1 MTETQT
7 QNKELSLFLETHP
20 QLETLELLVP
30 DMNGIIRG
38 KRINVDEADTLYENG
53 LNFPA
58 ATHLLDS
65 SGNVIDDLV
74 LGTDDGDPDFTARP
88 VENSLVMVPWL
99 DNPTAQAIITL
110 VDRNNEPYAS
120 ESRNILKKTV
130 AILNEQG
137 LYPTVAVELE
147 FYLIHD
153 PDALSIS
160 PRYGPVPGTT
170 LLQAGPQVYSL
181 EDLRELDPFFNQL
194 QANCKLQEIPVGTTI
209 SEFSSGQFEVNLHHV
224 DDPLLAADH
233 AILLRRAVRE
243 TAKSF
248 GLGATFMAKPFME
261 TAGSGMHIHI
271 SLQDSDG
278 NNLFNADEN
287 DATGFNT
294 NLQYAVGGLAETMAE
309 GMAIFCPNA
318 NSYRRFQPGFFAP
331 ITPNWGPNH
340 RNLSIR
346 IPLSDNKNI
355 RIEHRASGA
364 DANPYLVMACVLAGI
379 HYGLINKITPPAM
392 IAEGEVIDPEI
403 TLPVKWDKALDAF
416 EKATVLNEYLGSEYS
431 DLFLRSRRCEMD
443 RFTSQIS
450 NKDFEWYLRSI

>member
-110 VDRNNEPYAS
+110 VDRDNEPYAS

-209 SEFSSGQFEVNLHHV
+209 SEFSTGQFEVNLHHV

>member
-110 VDRNNEPYAS
+110 VDRDNEPYAS

-160 PRYGPVPGTT
+160 PRYGPVPGTR

-209 SEFSSGQFEVNLHHV
+209 SEFSTGQFEVNLHHV

>member
-7 QNKELSLFLETHP
+7 QNKELSLFLEAHP
-20 QLETLELLVP
+20 GLEILELLVP

-209 SEFSSGQFEVNLHHV
+209 SEFSTGQFEVNLHHV

>member
-1 MTETQT
+1 MSSLD
-7 QNKELSLFLETHP
+7 ELNLFLESHP
-20 QLETLELLVP
+20 DLEILELLVP

-38 KRINVDEADTLYENG
+38 KRLDVSEAETLFSKG
-53 LNFPA
+53 INFPA

-65 SGNVIDDLV
+65 SGNVIDGLV
-74 LGTDDGDPDFTARP
+74 LGTDDGDPDVTAKP
-88 VENSLVMVPWL
+88 VANSLTSIPWL
-99 DNPTAQAIITL
+99 DKPAAQAMITMFN
-110 VDRNNEPYAS
+110 RNGEHYSN
-120 ESRNILKKTV
+120 ESRNILRDVINKFE
-130 AILNEQG
+130 ADG
-137 LYPTVAVELE
+137 FRATVAVELE
-147 FYLIHD
+147 FYLIQD
-153 PDALSIS
+153 KDALSIN
-160 PRYGPVPGTT
+160 PRHGPLPGTI
-170 LLQAGPQVYSL
+170 LQDEGPQVYSM

-194 QANCKLQEIPVGTTI
+194 KEACKIQNIPMGTTI
-209 SEFSSGQFEVNLHHV
+209 SEFSRGQFETNLHHV
-224 DDPLLAADH
+224 DDPLLASDH

-271 SLQDSDG
+271 SLKNEKGDLLFQTDSKQ
-278 NNLFNADEN
+278 E
-287 DATGFNT
+287 T
-294 NLQYAVGGLAETMAE
+294 NYNQNVEHAVGGLAQTMEE

-346 IPLSDNKNI
+346 IPLSDSDNV
-355 RIEHRASGA
+355 RIEHRAAGA

-379 HYGLINKITPPAM
+379 HYGLKNKITPPEM
-392 IAEGEVIDPEI
+392 ISEREVIDPEV

-416 EKATVLNEYLGSEYS
+416 ENATILNEYLGNEYS

-450 NKDFEWYLRSI
+450 NKDFEWYLRTI

>member
-99 DNPTAQAIITL
+99 DNATAQAIITL

-209 SEFSSGQFEVNLHHV
+209 SEFSTGQFEVNLHHV

>member
-1 MTETQT
+1 MSSLD
-7 QNKELSLFLETHP
+7 ELNLFLESHP
-20 QLETLELLVP
+20 DLEILELLVP

-38 KRINVDEADTLYENG
+38 KRLDVSEAETLFSKG
-53 LNFPA
+53 INFPA

-65 SGNVIDDLV
+65 SGNVIDGLV
-74 LGTDDGDPDFTARP
+74 LGTDDGDPDVTAKP
-88 VENSLVMVPWL
+88 VADSLTSIPWL
-99 DNPTAQAIITL
+99 DKPAAQAMITMFN
-110 VDRNNEPYAS
+110 RNGEHYSN
-120 ESRNILKKTV
+120 ESRNILRDVINKFE
-130 AILNEQG
+130 ADG
-137 LYPTVAVELE
+137 FRATVAVELE
-147 FYLIHD
+147 FYLIQD
-153 PDALSIS
+153 KDALSIN
-160 PRYGPVPGTT
+160 PRHGPLPGTI
-170 LLQAGPQVYSL
+170 LQDEGPQVYSM

-194 QANCKLQEIPVGTTI
+194 KEACKIQNIPTGTII
-209 SEFSSGQFEVNLHHV
+209 SEFSRGQFETNLHHV
-224 DDPLLAADH
+224 DDPLLASDH

-271 SLQDSDG
+271 SLKNEKGDLLFQTDSKQ
-278 NNLFNADEN
+278 E
-287 DATGFNT
+287 T
-294 NLQYAVGGLAETMAE
+294 NYNQNVEHAVGGLAQTMEE

-346 IPLSDNKNI
+346 IPLSDSDNV
-355 RIEHRASGA
+355 RIEHRAAGA

-379 HYGLINKITPPAM
+379 HCGLKNKITPPEM
-392 IAEGEVIDPEI
+392 ISEREVIDPEV

-416 EKATVLNEYLGSEYS
+416 ENATILNEYLGNEYS

-450 NKDFEWYLRSI
+450 NKDFEWYLRTI

>member
-160 PRYGPVPGTT
+160 PRYGPVPGTR

-209 SEFSSGQFEVNLHHV
+209 SEFSTGQFEVNLHHV

>member
-137 LYPTVAVELE
+137 LYPTVAGELE

-209 SEFSSGQFEVNLHHV
+209 SEFSTGQFEVNLHHV

>member
-1 MTETQT
+1 MSSLD
-7 QNKELSLFLETHP
+7 ELNLFLKSHP
-20 QLETLELLVP
+20 DLEILELLVP

-38 KRINVDEADTLYENG
+38 KRLDVSEAKTLFSKG
-53 LNFPA
+53 INFPA

-65 SGNVIDDLV
+65 SGDVIDGLV
-74 LGTDDGDPDFTARP
+74 LGTDDGDPDVIAKP
-88 VENSLVMVPWL
+88 VANSLSSIPWL
-99 DNPTAQAIITL
+99 DKPAAQAMITMF
-110 VDRNNEPYAS
+110 DRNGEHYSN
-120 ESRNILKKTV
+120 ESRNILRQVIEKFE
-130 AILNEQG
+130 ADG
-137 LYPTVAVELE
+137 FRATVAVELE

-153 PDALSIS
+153 KDALSIN
-160 PRYGPVPGTT
+160 PRHGPLPGTV
-170 LLQAGPQVYSL
+170 LQDKGPQVYSM
-181 EDLRELDPFFNQL
+181 EDLRELDPFFNEL
-194 QANCKLQEIPVGTTI
+194 KEACKIQNIPMGTTI
-209 SEFSSGQFEVNLHHV
+209 SEFSRGQFETNLHHV
-224 DDPLLAADH
+224 DDPLLASDH

-271 SLQDSDG
+271 SLKNEKGDLLFQTDSKQET
-278 NNLFNADEN
+278 NFNQNIEH
-287 DATGFNT
+287 
-294 NLQYAVGGLAETMAE
+294 AVGGLAQTMEE

-346 IPLSDNKNI
+346 IPLSDSGNV
-355 RIEHRASGA
+355 RIEHRAAGA

-379 HYGLINKITPPAM
+379 HCGLKNKITPPEM
-392 IAEGEVIDPEI
+392 ISEGEVIDPEV
-403 TLPVKWDKALDAF
+403 TLPVKWDKALEAF
-416 EKATVLNEYLGSEYS
+416 ENATVLNEYLGSEYS

>member
-1 MTETQT
+1 MSSLD
-7 QNKELSLFLETHP
+7 ELNLFLESHP
-20 QLETLELLVP
+20 DLEILELLVP

-38 KRINVDEADTLYENG
+38 KRLDVSEAETLFSKG
-53 LNFPA
+53 INFPA

-65 SGNVIDDLV
+65 SGNVIDGLV
-74 LGTDDGDPDFTARP
+74 LGTDDGDPDVTAKP
-88 VENSLVMVPWL
+88 VANTLSSIPWL
-99 DNPTAQAIITL
+99 DKPAAQAMITMFN
-110 VDRNNEPYAS
+110 RNGEHYSN
-120 ESRNILKKTV
+120 ESRNILRDVINKFE
-130 AILNEQG
+130 ADG
-137 LYPTVAVELE
+137 FRATVAVELE
-147 FYLIHD
+147 FYLIQD
-153 PDALSIS
+153 KDALSIN
-160 PRYGPVPGTT
+160 PRHGPLPGTI
-170 LLQAGPQVYSL
+170 LQDEGPQVYSM

-194 QANCKLQEIPVGTTI
+194 KEACKIQNIPMGTTI
-209 SEFSSGQFEVNLHHV
+209 SEFSRGQFETNLHHV
-224 DDPLLAADH
+224 DDPLLASDH

-271 SLQDSDG
+271 SLKNEKGELLFQTDSKQ
-278 NNLFNADEN
+278 E
-287 DATGFNT
+287 T
-294 NLQYAVGGLAETMAE
+294 NYNQNVEHAVGGLAQTMEE

-346 IPLSDNKNI
+346 IPLSDSDNV
-355 RIEHRASGA
+355 RIEHRAAGA

-379 HYGLINKITPPAM
+379 HCGLKNKMTPPEM
-392 IAEGEVIDPEI
+392 ISEREVIDLEV

-416 EKATVLNEYLGSEYS
+416 ENATVLNEYLGNEYS

>member
-1 MTETQT
+1 MSSLD
-7 QNKELSLFLETHP
+7 ELNLFLKSHP
-20 QLETLELLVP
+20 DLEILELLVP

-38 KRINVDEADTLYENG
+38 KRLDVSEAKTLFSKG
-53 LNFPA
+53 INFPA

-65 SGNVIDDLV
+65 SGDVIDGLV
-74 LGTDDGDPDFTARP
+74 LGTDDGDPDVIAKP
-88 VENSLVMVPWL
+88 VANSLSYIPWL
-99 DNPTAQAIITL
+99 DKPAAQAMITMF
-110 VDRNNEPYAS
+110 DRNGEHYSN
-120 ESRNILKKTV
+120 ESRNILRQVIEKFE
-130 AILNEQG
+130 ADG
-137 LYPTVAVELE
+137 FRATVAVELE
-147 FYLIHD
+147 FYLIQD
-153 PDALSIS
+153 KDALSIN
-160 PRYGPVPGTT
+160 PRHGPLPGTV
-170 LLQAGPQVYSL
+170 LQDKGPQVYSM
-181 EDLRELDPFFNQL
+181 EDLRELDPFFNEL
-194 QANCKLQEIPVGTTI
+194 KEACKIQNIPMGTTI
-209 SEFSSGQFEVNLHHV
+209 SEFSRGQFETNLHHV
-224 DDPLLAADH
+224 DDPLLASDH

-271 SLQDSDG
+271 SLKNEKGDLLFQTDSKQET
-278 NNLFNADEN
+278 NFNQNIEH
-287 DATGFNT
+287 
-294 NLQYAVGGLAETMAE
+294 AVGGLAQTMEE

-346 IPLSDNKNI
+346 IPLSDSGNV
-355 RIEHRASGA
+355 RIEHRAAGA

-379 HYGLINKITPPAM
+379 HSGLKNKITPPEM
-392 IAEGEVIDPEI
+392 ISESEVIDPEV
-403 TLPVKWDKALDAF
+403 TLPVKWDKALEAF
-416 EKATVLNEYLGSEYS
+416 ENATVLNEYLGSEYS

>member
-1 MTETQT
+1 MSSLD
-7 QNKELSLFLETHP
+7 ELNLFLESHP
-20 QLETLELLVP
+20 DLEILELLVP

-38 KRINVDEADTLYENG
+38 KRLDISEAETLFSKG
-53 LNFPA
+53 INFPA

-65 SGNVIDDLV
+65 SGNVIDGLV
-74 LGTDDGDPDFTARP
+74 LGTDDGDPDVTAKP
-88 VENSLVMVPWL
+88 VANSLTSIPWL
-99 DNPTAQAIITL
+99 DKPAAQAMITMFN
-110 VDRNNEPYAS
+110 RNGEHYSN
-120 ESRNILKKTV
+120 ESRNILRDVINKFE
-130 AILNEQG
+130 ADG
-137 LYPTVAVELE
+137 FRATVAVELE
-147 FYLIHD
+147 FYLIQD
-153 PDALSIS
+153 KDALSIN
-160 PRYGPVPGTT
+160 PRHGPLPGTI
-170 LLQAGPQVYSL
+170 LQDEGPQVYSM

-194 QANCKLQEIPVGTTI
+194 KEACKIQNIPTGTII
-209 SEFSSGQFEVNLHHV
+209 SEFSRGQFETNLHHV
-224 DDPLLAADH
+224 DDPLLASDH

-271 SLQDSDG
+271 SLKNEKGDLLFQTDSKQ
-278 NNLFNADEN
+278 E
-287 DATGFNT
+287 T
-294 NLQYAVGGLAETMAE
+294 NYNQNVEHAVGGLAQTMEE

-346 IPLSDNKNI
+346 IPLSDSDNV
-355 RIEHRASGA
+355 RIEHRAAGA

-379 HYGLINKITPPAM
+379 HCGLKNKITPPEM
-392 IAEGEVIDPEI
+392 ISEREVIDPEV

-416 EKATVLNEYLGSEYS
+416 ENATILNEYLGNEYS

-450 NKDFEWYLRSI
+450 NKDFEWYLRTI

>member
-1 MTETQT
+1 MSSLD
-7 QNKELSLFLETHP
+7 ELNLFLKSHP
-20 QLETLELLVP
+20 DLEILELLVP

-38 KRINVDEADTLYENG
+38 KRLDVSEAKTLFSKG
-53 LNFPA
+53 INFPA

-65 SGNVIDDLV
+65 SGDVIDGLV
-74 LGTDDGDPDFTARP
+74 LGTDDGDPDVIAKP
-88 VENSLVMVPWL
+88 VANSLSSIPWL
-99 DNPTAQAIITL
+99 DKPAAQAMITMF
-110 VDRNNEPYAS
+110 DRNGEHYSN
-120 ESRNILKKTV
+120 ESRNILRQVIEKFE
-130 AILNEQG
+130 ADG
-137 LYPTVAVELE
+137 FRATVAVELE

-153 PDALSIS
+153 KDALSIN
-160 PRYGPVPGTT
+160 PRHGPLPGTV
-170 LLQAGPQVYSL
+170 LQDKGPQVYSM
-181 EDLRELDPFFNQL
+181 EDLRELDPFFNEL
-194 QANCKLQEIPVGTTI
+194 KEACKIQNIPMGTTI
-209 SEFSSGQFEVNLHHV
+209 SEFSRGQFETNLHHV
-224 DDPLLAADH
+224 DDPLLASDH

-271 SLQDSDG
+271 SLKNEKGDLLFQTDSKQET
-278 NNLFNADEN
+278 NFNQNIEH
-287 DATGFNT
+287 
-294 NLQYAVGGLAETMAE
+294 AVGGLAQTMEE

-346 IPLSDNKNI
+346 IPLSDSGNV
-355 RIEHRASGA
+355 RIEHRAAGA

-379 HYGLINKITPPAM
+379 HCGLKNKITPPEM
-392 IAEGEVIDPEI
+392 ISESEVIDPEV

-416 EKATVLNEYLGSEYS
+416 ENATVLNEYLGSEYS

>member
-1 MTETQT
+1 MTEAQT
-7 QNKELSLFLETHP
+7 QNKELSLFLESHP

-209 SEFSSGQFEVNLHHV
+209 SEFSTGQFEVNLHHV

>member
-1 MTETQT
+1 MSSLD
-7 QNKELSLFLETHP
+7 ELNLFLKSHSD
-20 QLETLELLVP
+20 LEILELLVP

-38 KRINVDEADTLYENG
+38 KRLDVSEAKTLFSKG
-53 LNFPA
+53 INFPA

-65 SGNVIDDLV
+65 SGDVIDGLV
-74 LGTDDGDPDFTARP
+74 LGTDDGDPDVIAKP
-88 VENSLVMVPWL
+88 VANSLSSIPWL
-99 DNPTAQAIITL
+99 DKPAAQAMITMF
-110 VDRNNEPYAS
+110 DRNGEHYSN
-120 ESRNILKKTV
+120 ESRNILRQVIEKFE
-130 AILNEQG
+130 ADG
-137 LYPTVAVELE
+137 FRATVAVELE

-153 PDALSIS
+153 KDALSIN
-160 PRYGPVPGTT
+160 PRHGPLPGTV
-170 LLQAGPQVYSL
+170 LQDKGPQVYSM
-181 EDLRELDPFFNQL
+181 EDLRELDPFFNEL
-194 QANCKLQEIPVGTTI
+194 KEACKIQNIPMGTTI
-209 SEFSSGQFEVNLHHV
+209 SEFSRGQFETNLHHV
-224 DDPLLAADH
+224 DDPLLASDQ

-271 SLQDSDG
+271 SLKNEKGDLLFQTDSKQET
-278 NNLFNADEN
+278 NFNQNIEH
-287 DATGFNT
+287 
-294 NLQYAVGGLAETMAE
+294 AVGGLAQTMEE

-346 IPLSDNKNI
+346 IPLSDSGNV
-355 RIEHRASGA
+355 RIEHRAAGA

-379 HYGLINKITPPAM
+379 HCGLKNKITPPEM
-392 IAEGEVIDPEI
+392 ISEGKVIDPEV
-403 TLPVKWDKALDAF
+403 TLPVKWDKALEAF
-416 EKATVLNEYLGSEYS
+416 ENATVLNEYLGSEYS

>member
-1 MTETQT
+1 MSSLD
-7 QNKELSLFLETHP
+7 ELNLFLESHP
-20 QLETLELLVP
+20 DLEILELLVP

-38 KRINVDEADTLYENG
+38 KRLDVSEAETLFSKG
-53 LNFPA
+53 INFPA

-65 SGNVIDDLV
+65 SGNVIDGLV
-74 LGTDDGDPDFTARP
+74 LGTDDGDPDVTAKP
-88 VENSLVMVPWL
+88 VANSLSSIPWL
-99 DNPTAQAIITL
+99 DKPAAQAMITMFN
-110 VDRNNEPYAS
+110 RNDEHYSN
-120 ESRNILKKTV
+120 ESRNILRDVINKFE
-130 AILNEQG
+130 ADG
-137 LYPTVAVELE
+137 FRATVAVELE
-147 FYLIHD
+147 FYLIQD
-153 PDALSIS
+153 KDALSIN
-160 PRYGPVPGTT
+160 PRHGPLPGTI
-170 LLQAGPQVYSL
+170 LQDEGPQVYSM

-194 QANCKLQEIPVGTTI
+194 KEACKIQNIPMGTTI
-209 SEFSSGQFEVNLHHV
+209 SEFSRGQFETNLHHV
-224 DDPLLAADH
+224 DDPLLASDH

-271 SLQDSDG
+271 SLKNEKGELLFQTDSKQ
-278 NNLFNADEN
+278 E
-287 DATGFNT
+287 T
-294 NLQYAVGGLAETMAE
+294 NYNQNVEHAVGGLAQTMEE

-346 IPLSDNKNI
+346 IPLSDSDNV
-355 RIEHRASGA
+355 RIEHRAAGA

-379 HYGLINKITPPAM
+379 HYGLKNKVTPPEM
-392 IAEGEVIDPEI
+392 ISEGEVIDPEV

-416 EKATVLNEYLGSEYS
+416 ENATVLNEYLGSEYS

>member
-209 SEFSSGQFEVNLHHV
+209 SEFSTGQFEVNLHHV

-416 EKATVLNEYLGSEYS
+416 EKTTVLNEYLGSEYS

-443 RFTSQIS
+443 RFNSQIS

>member
-1 MTETQT
+1 MSSLD
-7 QNKELSLFLETHP
+7 ELNLFLESHP
-20 QLETLELLVP
+20 DLEILELLVP

-38 KRINVDEADTLYENG
+38 KRLDVSEAETLFSKG
-53 LNFPA
+53 INFPA

-65 SGNVIDDLV
+65 SGNVIDGLV
-74 LGTDDGDPDFTARP
+74 LGTDDGDPDVTAKP
-88 VENSLVMVPWL
+88 VANSLTSIPWL
-99 DNPTAQAIITL
+99 DKPAAQAMITMFN
-110 VDRNNEPYAS
+110 RNGEHYSN
-120 ESRNILKKTV
+120 ESRNILRDVINKFE
-130 AILNEQG
+130 ADG
-137 LYPTVAVELE
+137 FRATVAVELE
-147 FYLIHD
+147 FYLIQD
-153 PDALSIS
+153 KDALSIN
-160 PRYGPVPGTT
+160 PRHGPLPGTI
-170 LLQAGPQVYSL
+170 LQDEGPQVYSM

-194 QANCKLQEIPVGTTI
+194 KEACKIQNIPMGTTI
-209 SEFSSGQFEVNLHHV
+209 SEFSRGQFETNLHHV
-224 DDPLLAADH
+224 DDPLLASDH

-271 SLQDSDG
+271 SLKNEKGDLLFQTDSKQ
-278 NNLFNADEN
+278 E
-287 DATGFNT
+287 T
-294 NLQYAVGGLAETMAE
+294 NYNQNVEHAVGGLAQTMEE

-346 IPLSDNKNI
+346 IPLSDSDNV
-355 RIEHRASGA
+355 RIEHRAAGA

-379 HYGLINKITPPAM
+379 HCGLKNKITPPEM
-392 IAEGEVIDPEI
+392 ISEREVIDPEV

-416 EKATVLNEYLGSEYS
+416 ENATILNEYLGNEYS

-450 NKDFEWYLRSI
+450 NKDFEWYLRTI

>member
-7 QNKELSLFLETHP
+7 QNKELSLFLESHP
-20 QLETLELLVP
+20 SLETLELLVP

-99 DNPTAQAIITL
+99 DNATAQAIITL

-209 SEFSSGQFEVNLHHV
+209 SEFSTGQFEVNLHHV

>member
-30 DMNGIIRG
+30 YMNGIIRG

-209 SEFSSGQFEVNLHHV
+209 SEFSTGQFEVNLHHV

>member
-1 MTETQT
+1 MSSLD
-7 QNKELSLFLETHP
+7 ELNLFLKSHSD
-20 QLETLELLVP
+20 LEILELLVP

-38 KRINVDEADTLYENG
+38 KRLDVSEAKTLFSKG
-53 LNFPA
+53 INFPA

-65 SGNVIDDLV
+65 SGDVIDGLV
-74 LGTDDGDPDFTARP
+74 LGTDDGDPDVIAKP
-88 VENSLVMVPWL
+88 VANSLSSIPWL
-99 DNPTAQAIITL
+99 DKPAAQAMITMF
-110 VDRNNEPYAS
+110 DRNGEHYSN
-120 ESRNILKKTV
+120 ESRNILRQVIEKFE
-130 AILNEQG
+130 ADG
-137 LYPTVAVELE
+137 FRATVAVELE

-153 PDALSIS
+153 KDALSIN
-160 PRYGPVPGTT
+160 PRHGPLPGTV
-170 LLQAGPQVYSL
+170 LQDKGPQVYSM
-181 EDLRELDPFFNQL
+181 EDLRELDPFFNEL
-194 QANCKLQEIPVGTTI
+194 KEACKIQNIPMGTTI
-209 SEFSSGQFEVNLHHV
+209 SEFSRGQFETNLHHV
-224 DDPLLAADH
+224 DDPLLASDH

-271 SLQDSDG
+271 SLKNEKGDLLFQTDSKQET
-278 NNLFNADEN
+278 NFNQNIEH
-287 DATGFNT
+287 
-294 NLQYAVGGLAETMAE
+294 AVGGLAQTMEE

-346 IPLSDNKNI
+346 IPLSDSDNV
-355 RIEHRASGA
+355 RIEHRAAGA

-379 HYGLINKITPPAM
+379 HCGLKNKITPPEM
-392 IAEGEVIDPEI
+392 ISEGEIIDPEV

-416 EKATVLNEYLGSEYS
+416 ENATVLNEYLGSEYS

>member
-1 MTETQT
+1 MSSLD
-7 QNKELSLFLETHP
+7 ELNLFLESHP
-20 QLETLELLVP
+20 DLEILELLVP

-38 KRINVDEADTLYENG
+38 KRLDVSEAETLFSKG
-53 LNFPA
+53 INFPA

-65 SGNVIDDLV
+65 SGNVIDGLV
-74 LGTDDGDPDFTARP
+74 LGTDDGDPDVTAKP
-88 VENSLVMVPWL
+88 VANSLTSIPWL
-99 DNPTAQAIITL
+99 DKPAAQAMITMFN
-110 VDRNNEPYAS
+110 RNGEHYSN
-120 ESRNILKKTV
+120 ESRNILRDVINKFE
-130 AILNEQG
+130 ADG
-137 LYPTVAVELE
+137 FRATVAVELE
-147 FYLIHD
+147 FYLIQD
-153 PDALSIS
+153 KDALSIN
-160 PRYGPVPGTT
+160 PRHGPLPGTI
-170 LLQAGPQVYSL
+170 LQDEGPQVYSM

-194 QANCKLQEIPVGTTI
+194 KEACKIQNIPTGTII
-209 SEFSSGQFEVNLHHV
+209 SEFSRGQFETNLHHV
-224 DDPLLAADH
+224 DDPLLASDH

-271 SLQDSDG
+271 SLKNEKGELLFQTDSKQ
-278 NNLFNADEN
+278 E
-287 DATGFNT
+287 T
-294 NLQYAVGGLAETMAE
+294 NYNQNVEHAVGGLAQTMEE

-346 IPLSDNKNI
+346 IPLSDSDNV
-355 RIEHRASGA
+355 RIEHRAAGA

-379 HYGLINKITPPAM
+379 HCGLKNKITPPEM
-392 IAEGEVIDPEI
+392 ISEREVIDPEV

-416 EKATVLNEYLGSEYS
+416 ENATVLNEYLGNEYS

-450 NKDFEWYLRSI
+450 NKDFEWYLRTI

>member
-1 MTETQT
+1 MSSLD
-7 QNKELSLFLETHP
+7 ELNLFLKSHP
-20 QLETLELLVP
+20 DLEILELLVP

-38 KRINVDEADTLYENG
+38 KRLDVSEAKTLFSKG
-53 LNFPA
+53 INFPA

-65 SGNVIDDLV
+65 SGDVIDGLV
-74 LGTDDGDPDFTARP
+74 LGTDDGDPDVIAKP
-88 VENSLVMVPWL
+88 VANSLSSIPWL
-99 DNPTAQAIITL
+99 DKPAAQAMITMF
-110 VDRNNEPYAS
+110 DRNGEHYSN
-120 ESRNILKKTV
+120 ESRNILRQVIEKFE
-130 AILNEQG
+130 ADG
-137 LYPTVAVELE
+137 FRATVAVELE

-153 PDALSIS
+153 KDALSIN
-160 PRYGPVPGTT
+160 PRHGPLPGTI
-170 LLQAGPQVYSL
+170 LQDEGPQVYSM
-181 EDLRELDPFFNQL
+181 EDLRELDPFFNEL
-194 QANCKLQEIPVGTTI
+194 KEACKIQNIPMGTTI
-209 SEFSSGQFEVNLHHV
+209 SEFSRGQFETNLHHV
-224 DDPLLAADH
+224 DDPLLASDH

-271 SLQDSDG
+271 SLKNEKGDLLFQTDSKQET
-278 NNLFNADEN
+278 NFNQNIEH
-287 DATGFNT
+287 
-294 NLQYAVGGLAETMAE
+294 AVGGLAQTMEE

-346 IPLSDNKNI
+346 IPLSDSGNV
-355 RIEHRASGA
+355 RIEHRAAGA

-379 HYGLINKITPPAM
+379 HSGLKNKITPPEM
-392 IAEGEVIDPEI
+392 ISESEVIDPEV
-403 TLPVKWDKALDAF
+403 TLPVKWDKALEAF
-416 EKATVLNEYLGSEYS
+416 ENATVLNEYLGSEYS

>member
-1 MTETQT
+1 MSSLD
-7 QNKELSLFLETHP
+7 ELNLFLKSHSD
-20 QLETLELLVP
+20 LEILELLVP

-38 KRINVDEADTLYENG
+38 KRLDVSEAKTLFSKG
-53 LNFPA
+53 INFPA

-65 SGNVIDDLV
+65 SGDVIDGLV
-74 LGTDDGDPDFTARP
+74 LGTDDGDPDVIAKP
-88 VENSLVMVPWL
+88 VANSLSSIPWL
-99 DNPTAQAIITL
+99 DKPAAQAMITMF
-110 VDRNNEPYAS
+110 DRNGEHYSN
-120 ESRNILKKTV
+120 ESRNILRQVIEKFE
-130 AILNEQG
+130 ADG
-137 LYPTVAVELE
+137 FRATVAVELE

-153 PDALSIS
+153 KDALSIN
-160 PRYGPVPGTT
+160 PRHGPLPGTV
-170 LLQAGPQVYSL
+170 LQDKGPQVYSM
-181 EDLRELDPFFNQL
+181 EDLRELDPFFNEL
-194 QANCKLQEIPVGTTI
+194 KEACKIQNIPMGTTI
-209 SEFSSGQFEVNLHHV
+209 SEFSRGQFETNLHHV
-224 DDPLLAADH
+224 DDPLLASDH

-271 SLQDSDG
+271 SLKNEKGDLLFQTDSKQET
-278 NNLFNADEN
+278 NFNQNIEH
-287 DATGFNT
+287 
-294 NLQYAVGGLAETMAE
+294 AVGGLAQTMEE

-346 IPLSDNKNI
+346 IPLSDSDNV
-355 RIEHRASGA
+355 RIEHRAAGA

-379 HYGLINKITPPAM
+379 HCGLKNKITPPEM
-392 IAEGEVIDPEI
+392 ISESEVIDPEV

-416 EKATVLNEYLGSEYS
+416 ENATVLNEYLGSEYS

>member
-1 MTETQT
+1 
-7 QNKELSLFLETHP
+7 
-20 QLETLELLVP
+20 
-30 DMNGIIRG
+30 MNGIIRG
-38 KRINVDEADTLYENG
+38 KRLDVSEAETLFSKG
-53 LNFPA
+53 INFPA

-65 SGNVIDDLV
+65 SGNVIDGLV
-74 LGTDDGDPDFTARP
+74 LGTDDGDPDVTAKP
-88 VENSLVMVPWL
+88 VANSLTSIPWL
-99 DNPTAQAIITL
+99 DKPAAQAMITMFN
-110 VDRNNEPYAS
+110 RNGEHYSN
-120 ESRNILKKTV
+120 ESRNILRDVINKFE
-130 AILNEQG
+130 ADG
-137 LYPTVAVELE
+137 FRATVAVELE
-147 FYLIHD
+147 FYLIQD
-153 PDALSIS
+153 KDALSIN
-160 PRYGPVPGTT
+160 PRHGPLPGTI
-170 LLQAGPQVYSL
+170 LQDEGPQVYSM

-194 QANCKLQEIPVGTTI
+194 KEACKIQNIPTGTII
-209 SEFSSGQFEVNLHHV
+209 SEFSRGQFETNLHHV
-224 DDPLLAADH
+224 DDPLLASDH

-271 SLQDSDG
+271 SLKNEKGDLLFQTDSKQ
-278 NNLFNADEN
+278 E
-287 DATGFNT
+287 T
-294 NLQYAVGGLAETMAE
+294 NYNQNVEHAVGGLAQTMEE

-346 IPLSDNKNI
+346 IPLSDSDNV
-355 RIEHRASGA
+355 RIEHRAAGA

-379 HYGLINKITPPAM
+379 HYGLKNKITPPEM
-392 IAEGEVIDPEI
+392 ISEREVIDPEV

-416 EKATVLNEYLGSEYS
+416 ENATILNEYLGNEYS

-450 NKDFEWYLRSI
+450 NKDFEWYLRTI

>member
-1 MTETQT
+1 MSSLD
-7 QNKELSLFLETHP
+7 ELNLFLESHP
-20 QLETLELLVP
+20 DLEILELLVP

-38 KRINVDEADTLYENG
+38 KRLDISEAETLFSKG
-53 LNFPA
+53 INFPA

-65 SGNVIDDLV
+65 SGNVIDGLV
-74 LGTDDGDPDFTARP
+74 LGTDDGDPDVTAKP
-88 VENSLVMVPWL
+88 VANSLTSIPWL
-99 DNPTAQAIITL
+99 DKPAAQAMITMFN
-110 VDRNNEPYAS
+110 RNGEHYSN
-120 ESRNILKKTV
+120 ESRNILRDVINKFE
-130 AILNEQG
+130 ADG
-137 LYPTVAVELE
+137 FRATVAVELE
-147 FYLIHD
+147 FYLIQD
-153 PDALSIS
+153 KDALSIN
-160 PRYGPVPGTT
+160 PRHGPLPGTI
-170 LLQAGPQVYSL
+170 LQDEGPQVYSM

-194 QANCKLQEIPVGTTI
+194 KEACKIQNIPMGTTI
-209 SEFSSGQFEVNLHHV
+209 SEFSRGQFETNLHHV
-224 DDPLLAADH
+224 DDPLLASDH

-271 SLQDSDG
+271 SLKNEKGDLLFQTDSKQ
-278 NNLFNADEN
+278 E
-287 DATGFNT
+287 T
-294 NLQYAVGGLAETMAE
+294 NYNQNVEHAVGGLAQTMEE

-346 IPLSDNKNI
+346 IPLSDSDNV
-355 RIEHRASGA
+355 RIEHRAAGA

-379 HYGLINKITPPAM
+379 HYGLKNKITPPEM
-392 IAEGEVIDPEI
+392 ISEREVIDPEV

-416 EKATVLNEYLGSEYS
+416 ENATILNEYLGNEYS

-450 NKDFEWYLRSI
+450 NKDFEWYLRTI

>member
-1 MTETQT
+1 MSSLD
-7 QNKELSLFLETHP
+7 ELNLFLKSHP
-20 QLETLELLVP
+20 DLEILELLVP

-38 KRINVDEADTLYENG
+38 KRLDVSEAKTLFSKG
-53 LNFPA
+53 INFPA

-65 SGNVIDDLV
+65 SGDVIDGLV
-74 LGTDDGDPDFTARP
+74 LGTDDGDPDVIAKP
-88 VENSLVMVPWL
+88 VANSLSYIPWL
-99 DNPTAQAIITL
+99 DKPAAQAMITMF
-110 VDRNNEPYAS
+110 DRNGEHYSN
-120 ESRNILKKTV
+120 ESRNILRQVIEKFE
-130 AILNEQG
+130 ADG
-137 LYPTVAVELE
+137 FRATVAVELE
-147 FYLIHD
+147 FYLIQD
-153 PDALSIS
+153 KDALSIN
-160 PRYGPVPGTT
+160 PRHGPLPGTI
-170 LLQAGPQVYSL
+170 LQDEGPQVYSM
-181 EDLRELDPFFNQL
+181 EDLRELDPFFNEL
-194 QANCKLQEIPVGTTI
+194 KEACKIQNIPMGTTI
-209 SEFSSGQFEVNLHHV
+209 SEFSRGQFETNLHHV
-224 DDPLLAADH
+224 DDPLLASDH

-271 SLQDSDG
+271 SLKNEKGDLLFQTDSKQET
-278 NNLFNADEN
+278 NFNQNIEH
-287 DATGFNT
+287 
-294 NLQYAVGGLAETMAE
+294 AVGGLAQTMEE

-346 IPLSDNKNI
+346 IPLSDSGNV
-355 RIEHRASGA
+355 RIEHRAAGA

-379 HYGLINKITPPAM
+379 HSGLKNKITPPEM
-392 IAEGEVIDPEI
+392 ISESEVIDPEV
-403 TLPVKWDKALDAF
+403 TLPVKWDKALEAF
-416 EKATVLNEYLGSEYS
+416 ENATVLNEYLGSEYS

>member
-1 MTETQT
+1 MSSLD
-7 QNKELSLFLETHP
+7 ELNLFLESHP
-20 QLETLELLVP
+20 DLEILELLVP

-38 KRINVDEADTLYENG
+38 KRLDISEAETLFSKG
-53 LNFPA
+53 INFPA

-65 SGNVIDDLV
+65 SGNVIDGLV
-74 LGTDDGDPDFTARP
+74 LGTDDGDPDVTAKP
-88 VENSLVMVPWL
+88 VANSLTSIPWL
-99 DNPTAQAIITL
+99 DKPAAQAMITMFN
-110 VDRNNEPYAS
+110 RNGEHYSN
-120 ESRNILKKTV
+120 ESRNILRDVINKFE
-130 AILNEQG
+130 ADG
-137 LYPTVAVELE
+137 FRATVAVELE
-147 FYLIHD
+147 FYLIQD
-153 PDALSIS
+153 KDALSIN
-160 PRYGPVPGTT
+160 PRHGPLPGTI
-170 LLQAGPQVYSL
+170 LQDEGPQVYSM

-194 QANCKLQEIPVGTTI
+194 KEACKIQNIPTGTII
-209 SEFSSGQFEVNLHHV
+209 SEFSRGQFETNLHHV
-224 DDPLLAADH
+224 DDPLLASDH

-271 SLQDSDG
+271 SLKNEKGELLFQTDSKQ
-278 NNLFNADEN
+278 E
-287 DATGFNT
+287 T
-294 NLQYAVGGLAETMAE
+294 NYNQNVEHAVGGLAQTMEE

-346 IPLSDNKNI
+346 IPLSDSDNV
-355 RIEHRASGA
+355 RIEHRAAGA

-379 HYGLINKITPPAM
+379 HCGLKNKITPPEM
-392 IAEGEVIDPEI
+392 ISEREVIDPEV

-416 EKATVLNEYLGSEYS
+416 ENATILNEYLGNEYS

-450 NKDFEWYLRSI
+450 NKDFEWYLRTI

>member
-1 MTETQT
+1 MTDTRT

-20 QLETLELLVP
+20 QLEPLELLVP

-209 SEFSSGQFEVNLHHV
+209 SEFSTGQFEVNLHHV

>member
-1 MTETQT
+1 MSSLD
-7 QNKELSLFLETHP
+7 ELNLFLESHP
-20 QLETLELLVP
+20 DLEILELLVP

-38 KRINVDEADTLYENG
+38 KRLDVSEAETLFSKG
-53 LNFPA
+53 INFPA

-65 SGNVIDDLV
+65 SGNVIDGLV
-74 LGTDDGDPDFTARP
+74 LGTDDGDPDVTAKP
-88 VENSLVMVPWL
+88 VADSLTSIPWL
-99 DNPTAQAIITL
+99 DKPAAQAMITMFN
-110 VDRNNEPYAS
+110 RNGEHYAN
-120 ESRNILKKTV
+120 ESRNILRDVINKFE
-130 AILNEQG
+130 ADG
-137 LYPTVAVELE
+137 FRATVAVELE
-147 FYLIHD
+147 FYLIQD
-153 PDALSIS
+153 KDALSIN
-160 PRYGPVPGTT
+160 PRHGPLPGTI
-170 LLQAGPQVYSL
+170 LQDEGPQVYSM

-194 QANCKLQEIPVGTTI
+194 KEACKIQNIPTGTII
-209 SEFSSGQFEVNLHHV
+209 SEFSRGQFETNLHHV
-224 DDPLLAADH
+224 DDPLLASDH

-271 SLQDSDG
+271 SLKNEKGDLLFQTDSKQ
-278 NNLFNADEN
+278 E
-287 DATGFNT
+287 T
-294 NLQYAVGGLAETMAE
+294 NYNQNVEHAVGGLAQTMEE

-346 IPLSDNKNI
+346 IPLSDSDNV
-355 RIEHRASGA
+355 RIEHRAAGA

-379 HYGLINKITPPAM
+379 HCGLKNKITPPEM
-392 IAEGEVIDPEI
+392 ISEREVIDPEV

-416 EKATVLNEYLGSEYS
+416 ENATILNEYLGNEYS

-450 NKDFEWYLRSI
+450 NKDFEWYLRTI

>member
-1 MTETQT
+1 MSSLD
-7 QNKELSLFLETHP
+7 ELNLFLESHP
-20 QLETLELLVP
+20 DLEILELLVP

-38 KRINVDEADTLYENG
+38 KRLDVSEAETLFSKG
-53 LNFPA
+53 INFPA

-65 SGNVIDDLV
+65 SGNVIDGLV
-74 LGTDDGDPDFTARP
+74 LGTDDGDPDVTAKP
-88 VENSLVMVPWL
+88 VADSLTSIPWL
-99 DNPTAQAIITL
+99 DKPAAQAMITMFN
-110 VDRNNEPYAS
+110 RNGEHYAN
-120 ESRNILKKTV
+120 ESRNILRDVINKFE
-130 AILNEQG
+130 ADG
-137 LYPTVAVELE
+137 FRATVAVELE
-147 FYLIHD
+147 FYLIQD
-153 PDALSIS
+153 KDALSIN
-160 PRYGPVPGTT
+160 PRHGPLPGTI
-170 LLQAGPQVYSL
+170 LQDEGPQVYSM

-194 QANCKLQEIPVGTTI
+194 KEACKIQKIPTGTII
-209 SEFSSGQFEVNLHHV
+209 SEFSRGQFETNLHHV
-224 DDPLLAADH
+224 DDPLLASDH

-271 SLQDSDG
+271 SLKNEKGDLLFLTDSKQ
-278 NNLFNADEN
+278 E
-287 DATGFNT
+287 T
-294 NLQYAVGGLAETMAE
+294 NYNQNVEHAVGGLAQTMEE

-346 IPLSDNKNI
+346 IPLSDSDNV
-355 RIEHRASGA
+355 RIEHRAAGA

-379 HYGLINKITPPAM
+379 HCGLINKITPPEM
-392 IAEGEVIDPEI
+392 ISEREVIDPEV

-416 EKATVLNEYLGSEYS
+416 ENATVLNEYLGNEYS

-450 NKDFEWYLRSI
+450 NKDFEWYLRTI

>member
-1 MTETQT
+1 MSSLD
-7 QNKELSLFLETHP
+7 ELNLFLESHP
-20 QLETLELLVP
+20 DLEILELLVP

-38 KRINVDEADTLYENG
+38 KRLDVSEAETLFSKG
-53 LNFPA
+53 INFPA

-65 SGNVIDDLV
+65 SGNVIDGLV
-74 LGTDDGDPDFTARP
+74 LGTDDGDPDVTAKP
-88 VENSLVMVPWL
+88 VADSLTSIPWL
-99 DNPTAQAIITL
+99 DKPAAQAMITMFN
-110 VDRNNEPYAS
+110 RNGEHYSN
-120 ESRNILKKTV
+120 ESRNILRDVINKFE
-130 AILNEQG
+130 ADG
-137 LYPTVAVELE
+137 FRATVAVELE
-147 FYLIHD
+147 FYLIQD
-153 PDALSIS
+153 KDALSIN
-160 PRYGPVPGTT
+160 PRHGPLPGTI
-170 LLQAGPQVYSL
+170 LQDEGPQVYSM

-194 QANCKLQEIPVGTTI
+194 KEACKIQNIPTGTII
-209 SEFSSGQFEVNLHHV
+209 SEFSRGQFETNLHHV
-224 DDPLLAADH
+224 DDPLLASDH

-271 SLQDSDG
+271 SLKNEKGDLLFQTDSKQ
-278 NNLFNADEN
+278 E
-287 DATGFNT
+287 T
-294 NLQYAVGGLAETMAE
+294 NYNQNVEHAVGGLAQTMEE

-346 IPLSDNKNI
+346 IPLSDSDNV
-355 RIEHRASGA
+355 RIEHRAAGA

-379 HYGLINKITPPAM
+379 HCGLKNKITPPEM
-392 IAEGEVIDPEI
+392 ISEREVIDPEV

-416 EKATVLNEYLGSEYS
+416 ENATILNEYLGNEYS

>member
-1 MTETQT
+1 MSGLD
-7 QNKELSLFLETHP
+7 ELNLFLESHP
-20 QLETLELLVP
+20 DLEILELLVP

-38 KRINVDEADTLYENG
+38 KRLDVSEAKTLFSKG
-53 LNFPA
+53 INFPA

-65 SGNVIDDLV
+65 SGDVIDGLV
-74 LGTDDGDPDFTARP
+74 LGTDDGDPDVIAKP
-88 VENSLVMVPWL
+88 VANSLSSIPWL
-99 DNPTAQAIITL
+99 DKPAAQAMITMF
-110 VDRNNEPYAS
+110 DRNGEHYSN
-120 ESRNILKKTV
+120 ESRNILRQVIEKFE
-130 AILNEQG
+130 ADG
-137 LYPTVAVELE
+137 FRATVAVELE

-153 PDALSIS
+153 KDALSIN
-160 PRYGPVPGTT
+160 PRHGPLPGTV
-170 LLQAGPQVYSL
+170 LQDKGPQVYSM
-181 EDLRELDPFFNQL
+181 EDLRELDPFFNEL
-194 QANCKLQEIPVGTTI
+194 KEACKIQNIPMGTTI
-209 SEFSSGQFEVNLHHV
+209 SEFSRGQFETNLHHV
-224 DDPLLAADH
+224 DDPLLASDH

-271 SLQDSDG
+271 SLKNEKGDLLFQTDSKQET
-278 NNLFNADEN
+278 NFNQNIEH
-287 DATGFNT
+287 
-294 NLQYAVGGLAETMAE
+294 AVGGLAQTMEE

-346 IPLSDNKNI
+346 IPLSDSDNV
-355 RIEHRASGA
+355 RIEHRAAGA

-379 HYGLINKITPPAM
+379 HCGLKNKITPPEM
-392 IAEGEVIDPEI
+392 ISESEVIDPEV

-416 EKATVLNEYLGSEYS
+416 ENATVLNEYLGSEYS

>member
-1 MTETQT
+1 MSSLD
-7 QNKELSLFLETHP
+7 ELNLFLESHP
-20 QLETLELLVP
+20 DLEILELLVP

-38 KRINVDEADTLYENG
+38 KRLDISEAETLFSKG
-53 LNFPA
+53 INFPA

-65 SGNVIDDLV
+65 SGNVIDGLV
-74 LGTDDGDPDFTARP
+74 LGTDDGDPDVTAKP
-88 VENSLVMVPWL
+88 VANSLTSIPWL
-99 DNPTAQAIITL
+99 DKPAAQAMITMFN
-110 VDRNNEPYAS
+110 RNGEHYSN
-120 ESRNILKKTV
+120 ESRNILRDVINKFE
-130 AILNEQG
+130 ADG
-137 LYPTVAVELE
+137 FRATVAVELE
-147 FYLIHD
+147 FYLIQD
-153 PDALSIS
+153 KDALSIN
-160 PRYGPVPGTT
+160 PRHGPLPGTI
-170 LLQAGPQVYSL
+170 LQDEGPQVYSM

-194 QANCKLQEIPVGTTI
+194 KEACKIQNIPTGTII
-209 SEFSSGQFEVNLHHV
+209 SEFSRGQFETNLHHV
-224 DDPLLAADH
+224 DDPLLASDH

-271 SLQDSDG
+271 SLKNEKGDLLFQTDSKQ
-278 NNLFNADEN
+278 E
-287 DATGFNT
+287 T
-294 NLQYAVGGLAETMAE
+294 NYNQNVEHAVGGLAQTMEE

-346 IPLSDNKNI
+346 IPLSDSDNV
-355 RIEHRASGA
+355 RIEHRAAGA

-379 HYGLINKITPPAM
+379 HCGLKNKITPPEM
-392 IAEGEVIDPEI
+392 ISEREVIDPEV

-416 EKATVLNEYLGSEYS
+416 ENATVLNEYLGNEYS

-450 NKDFEWYLRSI
+450 NKDFEWYLRTI